1 MNNLTRSTNVLIY
14 IFFLGIFFLSRTF
27 MGLTFFGFRLGE
39 IAIFISCLSFLLSLF
54 FYKRFLQNFVSVS
67 QTMIYLSSFLLF
79 SFIIYVLYSKG
90 NFLNL
95 YIYKAS
101 SYIWVIGFLFIGIFV
116 SQYNYINQR
125 HTYAFLFLLLFIY
138 YYSIYG
144 IPDNWQDIL
153 LRYSDKFEYHKG
165 SDILIMFVSTFYILN
180 RLSLNKR
187 LTLEIFLCYCF
198 LFLPLLLFKSRGA
211 FISLLVFIILELWFL
226 RKSFK
231 VGVARNLILFVL
243 LMIILFQSIFIVNKS
258 GFLKLLEV
266 EENTE
271 FIISYRDVPLEES
284 GGFLYIK
291 EGRVYSGDG
300 NLNWRLQIWQ
310 DVVLDLASD
319 QKLLTGFNYNEKIPA
334 MDDPFRSGDDGTN
347 ENVHNFIINII
358 ARGGIV
364 HLATYLSL
372 LYVIFKKS
380 ININDSSAINFA
392 IPLLL
397 ASLLDSSM
405 ENSHFP
411 LIFYFISGI
420 IINKKLN

>member
-1 MNNLTRSTNVLIY
+1 
-14 IFFLGIFFLSRTF
+14 
-27 MGLTFFGFRLGE
+27 
-39 IAIFISCLSFLLSLF
+39 
-54 FYKRFLQNFVSVS
+54 
-67 QTMIYLSSFLLF
+67 
-79 SFIIYVLYSKG
+79 
-90 NFLNL
+90 
-95 YIYKAS
+95 
-101 SYIWVIGFLFIGIFV
+101 
-116 SQYNYINQR
+116 
-125 HTYAFLFLLLFIY
+125 
-138 YYSIYG
+138 
-144 IPDNWQDIL
+144 
-153 LRYSDKFEYHKG
+153 
-165 SDILIMFVSTFYILN
+165 
-180 RLSLNKR
+180 
-187 LTLEIFLCYCF
+187 
-198 LFLPLLLFKSRGA
+198 
-211 FISLLVFIILELWFL
+211 
-226 RKSFK
+226 
-231 VGVARNLILFVL
+231 
-243 LMIILFQSIFIVNKS
+243 
-258 GFLKLLEV
+258 
-266 EENTE
+266 
-271 FIISYRDVPLEES
+271 
-284 GGFLYIK
+284 
-291 EGRVYSGDG
+291 
-300 NLNWRLQIWQ
+300 LQIWQ